1 MQEFSDGLAA
11 VTFDHGGK
19 TVYINRKGDV
29 VLTSEDGYSAYRYC
43 EGLIK
48 FQEGERFGFKDIN
61 GNVIVPPN
69 FLKVTNSSDGM
80 IGLQVDRRWGF
91 IENPL
96 N

>member
-1 MQEFSDGLAA
+1 LNISYTIGSTLVTLFPITGFSVETA
-11 VTFDHGGK
+11 
-19 TVYINRKGDV
+19 
-29 VLTSEDGYSAYRYC
+29 SEDGYSAYRYC

>member
-1 MQEFSDGLAA
+1 
-11 VTFDHGGK
+11 
-19 TVYINRKGDV
+19 
-29 VLTSEDGYSAYRYC
+29 
-43 EGLIK
+43 LIK